1 VRWWCRKEEQKVMT
15 DAEAHSV
22 QQLTDRSRFTR
33 EANHPLPQWPMAHVH
48 PEPAH
53 VSASEASEAAIAADG
68 TAGDDVVMQ
77 LAEALRTA
85 ERAHRAYRAELR
97 LGDVE
102 PADDWSTWYAE
113 YLLGLR

>member
-1 VRWWCRKEEQKVMT
+1 MT

-22 QQLTDRSRFTR
+22 QRRTGRSSFTTDAS
-33 EANHPLPQWPMAHVH
+33 HPLPRWPRADVH

-53 VSASEASEAAIAADG
+53 VSASEATKTAAAAAADD
-68 TAGDDVVMQ
+68 TERDDAVMQ
-77 LAEALRTA
+77 LARALRTA

>member
-1 VRWWCRKEEQKVMT
+1 MT
-15 DAEAHSV
+15 DAEAHAV
-22 QQLTDRSRFTR
+22 QRKTSRSGSTTD
-33 EANHPLPQWPMAHVH
+33 ANHPLPQWPMAHVH

-53 VSASEASEAAIAADG
+53 VSASEATKTAAAAADG
-68 TAGDDVVMQ
+68 TERDDAVMQ
-77 LAEALRTA
+77 LARALRTA

>member
-1 VRWWCRKEEQKVMT
+1 
-15 DAEAHSV
+15 
-22 QQLTDRSRFTR
+22 
-33 EANHPLPQWPMAHVH
+33 MAHVQ
-48 PEPAH
+48 PEPAQ
-53 VSASEASEAAIAADG
+53 VSASEATKAAAASAAASDG
-68 TAGDDVVMQ
+68 TERDDAVMQ
-77 LAEALRTA
+77 LAAALRTA